1 MRAALQP
8 PPNIRIIFC
17 CVQAGTARVLR
28 CCCSSS
34 VVKPAS
40 SDSSEWGWN
49 DAFVS
54 CAPRALP
61 QSINTDRIVV
71 SCAVPWTYESRSPL
85 LCCIP
90 IRSSGCNRYA
100 PRALLNIVIRCGP
113 MTDHLQSDIV
123 SKCLRGTTAARRCEY
138 ATFVRR
144 AFTTLRALCHSAPGT
159 NSDESVCYPS
169 RNSVK

>member
-1 MRAALQP
+1 
-8 PPNIRIIFC
+8 
-17 CVQAGTARVLR
+17 VLR

-61 QSINTDRIVV
+61 QSINTDRIAV

-100 PRALLNIVIRCGP
+100 PHKYAPLNIVIRCGP
-113 MTDHLQSDIV
+113 MTTRNQILFRNA
-123 SKCLRGTTAARRCEY
+123 CAARRQQDVANMLRLCGVHSRLCAPY
-138 ATFVRR
+138 VTLSQVQIRMKACATPPE
-144 AFTTLRALCHSAPGT
+144 TS
-159 NSDESVCYPS
+159 
-169 RNSVK
+169 